1 MRLSILSFILLL
13 PIAAHAAGAKCE
25 HPVKPTFPDPK
36 TADPAV
42 VEKLADR
49 MEKYSASVTA
59 YAQCLTAEAQS
70 AQQEGAATITAY
82 NDKFLAEY
90 NKRATK

>member
-1 MRLSILSFILLL
+1 MRILIMMLLLL
-13 PIAAHAAGAKCE
+13 PLGAHAAGAKCE
-25 HPVKPTFPDPK
+25 RPARPTFPDPK
-36 TADPAV
+36 TAEPAV

-49 MEKYSASVTA
+49 MEKYSAAVTG

-70 AQQEGAATITAY
+70 AQQEAAATITAY
-82 NDKFLAEY
+82 NDKFLPEY